1 MRSRVELLREELDDA
16 YRMIRDRVEGLSDE
30 EFWWAPVAGAWS
42 VRQTKRGTWAA
53 DYEEPDP
60 DPAPFTTIG
69 WRVVHVA
76 ECKVMYHEY
85 AFGEARLTWPELD
98 SPHTAT
104 DAIASLERGHRLLAD
119 SLDGSLD
126 DAELERPVKTNWGE
140 SWPAWRIFWTMI
152 HHDLWHGGEIGVMR
166 DLFRAQRNDGLG
178 ESDLP
183 GSIHS

>member
-1 MRSRVELLREELDDA
+1 M
-16 YRMIRDRVEGLSDE
+16 G
-30 EFWWAPVAGAWS
+30 PVAGAWS

-119 SLDGSLD
+119 SLDGLLD

-140 SWPAWRIFWTMI
+140 FWPAWRIFWTMI
-152 HHDLWHGGEIGVMR
+152 HHDLWHGGEIGALR
-166 DLFRAQRNDGLG
+166 DLVRVHA
-178 ESDLP
+178 
-183 GSIHS
+183 